1 MPNLIPPPVP
11 TQQKML
17 DSNGLATRPWISWFT
32 TLGQIF
38 GYNQTIQAD
47 GKAVPQE
54 TSLNFVGFQVNDD
67 AANGRTNVSITLPPA
82 YNIQSGVTTLPSTG
96 TNSTTGSVSFPSAFA
111 SPPKVFL
118 SPTVFPRSSNE
129 PVSCYPTNITET
141 GFDVNMACAVPTG
154 GGGGVFDNQV
164 PVDWMAI
171 A

>member
-1 MPNLIPPPVP
+1 MPNVTPPPVP
-11 TQQKML
+11 TQSKVL

-54 TSLNFVGFQVNDD
+54 TALNFSGFVVTDD
-67 AANGRTNVSITLPPA
+67 PANGRTTVKAPNVPS
-82 YNIQSGVTTLPSTG
+82 YNIQSGVLTLPATG
-96 TNSTTGSVSFPSAFA
+96 TNTSSGSVVFDTPFPTA
-111 SPPKVFL
+111 PKVFVT
-118 SPTVFPRSSNE
+118 PTEFPDGHGD
-129 PVSCYPTNITET
+129 PLTCYPTNITVN
-141 GFDVNMACAVPTG
+141 GFDVNLFCAVPTDG
-154 GGGGVFDNQV
+154 GGSLVNTQI